1 MANVTEKDIIDHLRE
16 KIKYHEKEVK
26 RIESLMSAF
35 MGTSGSAKGTK
46 VKAEAISEA
55 KEPLPGKKEKQAAP
69 VKGSKT
75 KGNSKPL
82 SVPEAYSDSLT
93 LNEKIAFAL
102 KELGS
107 GFNEEIAKVIAD
119 QSGADEKKIS
129 KQISG
134 VLSALKTT
142 GKLKTSKEGRRD
154 KYSFV

>member
-16 KIKYHEKEVK
+16 KIKFHEKEVK

-55 KEPLPGKKEKQAAP
+55 NEPLPSKSGKKA
-69 VKGSKT
+69 
-75 KGNSKPL
+75 SKPGL
-82 SVPEAYSDSLT
+82 GQATVKPLVAPDEYKDSLT

-102 KELGS
+102 KEIGS
-107 GFNEEIAKVIAD
+107 GYNEEIAKYIAGKT
-119 QSGADEKKIS
+119 GADEKKVS

-142 GKLKTSKEGRRD
+142 GKVKTTKDGRRD
-154 KYSFV
+154 KYVLI